1 MRIAVDRTVK
11 IPLVVFMNIKCLL
24 MLTLLAATL
33 QAASEADLTF
43 TPNGNTEYSVSS
55 CDPSASGI
63 LDIPDNYNGKPVTS
77 IGSSAFQGCSSL
89 TSISIPTNVA
99 SIGDYAFYACTS
111 LSNITIPSSVTSMG
125 AGVFYNCSGL
135 TGITIPNSV
144 NSIGEQAFYACSG
157 LTSITI
163 PGSLTSI
170 GASAFRNCSG
180 LTSITIPD
188 SVTSIGSSAFY
199 NCSNLASAEFDGFAP
214 SIGSQVFENTQVSYT
229 VVGVTTAASYG
240 GDGATYADL
249 AVVDYSKI
257 ATAQYLYTQS
267 EYDAKLFIEEVQ
279 DLRAGSTMIEIE
291 NEQATLTMEIEESSD
306 LVSWATGSVST
317 IQIPLDAQ
325 AGKKFFRF
333 KMAD

>member
-1 MRIAVDRTVK
+1 MRIAVDGNVK
-11 IPLVVFMNIKCLL
+11 IPLGVFMNIKCLL

-63 LDIPDNYNGKPVTS
+63 LDIPNTYNGKPVTS
-77 IGSSAFQGCSSL
+77 IGQYAFQGCSSL
-89 TSISIPTNVA
+89 TSISIPNSVA

-163 PGSLTSI
+163 PGSIS
-170 GASAFRNCSG
+170 
-180 LTSITIPD
+180 
-188 SVTSIGSSAFY
+188 SIGSSAFY